1 MQPRTVRTIL
11 QDLSKIEYALR
22 AEDTHCTVRK
32 SFAESIITLYQHCIM
47 QNQYDVYLTPDIL
60 SDIYDIVFR
69 YMSVN
74 NPYNKKVAI
83 DIQKRMQSVLTVH

>member
-22 AEDTHCTVRK
+22 VEDTECVVRQH
-32 SFAESIITLYQHCIM
+32 FAESIITLYHHCIM

-60 SDIYDIVFR
+60 SDIYDIVYR
-69 YMSVN
+69 YMSEPD
-74 NPYNKKVAI
+74 PYNRSI
-83 DIQKRMQSVLTVH
+83 TEDIQRRMQSVLRLN